1 MKRIMN
7 IKPASASAA
16 KKARERVDS
25 LVKPIGSLGRLEDYA
40 VQLAAIFGKTN
51 LPPLKKAIAVFA
63 ADNGVWDEGI
73 SPVPQSVTAIQ
84 AVNMTKGVT
93 GVGVLAACAGADV
106 FVYDMGIRNFPG
118 HKGIGDRRVGNG
130 TRSIARGPA
139 MDIEQTIQAITHGI
153 DVAEELCDKGY
164 RLLGCGEM
172 GICNT
177 TTSAAVLCALTGADV
192 EETVGRGAGITDEQ
206 LEKKRSVVRTALEL
220 SRPDPDNTLEVL
232 ATVGGFDIAAMT
244 GFFLGAAYKQVPVVI
259 DGFISA
265 VAALAAYRLN
275 AAAVDYMFASHH
287 SAEPGFGIAMDAL
300 GLFAPLQLNMRLGE
314 GSGCPL
320 MFAVLDGAAAMLTK
334 MATFADA
341 SIDPSKLVDIRKP

>member
-1 MKRIMN
+1 MKRVMS
-7 IKPASASAA
+7 IKPVSVSAA
-16 KKARERVDS
+16 GKARERVDS

-40 VQLAAIFGKTN
+40 VKLAAIFGKAN
-51 LPPLKKAIAVFA
+51 LPPLKKAISVFT

-84 AVNMTKGVT
+84 AVNMTKGIT

-106 FVYDMGIRNFPG
+106 FVYDVGIRNFSG
-118 HKGIGDRRVGNG
+118 HKGIEDKRVGNG
-130 TRSIARGPA
+130 TRSIAQGPA
-139 MDIEQTIQAITHGI
+139 MDIGQAIQAVTHGI
-153 DVAEELCDKGY
+153 DVAEELYDRGY

-177 TTSAAVLCALTGADV
+177 TTSAAVLCALTGADP
-192 EETVGRGAGITDEQ
+192 EEAVGRGAGITDEQ

-232 ATVGGFDIAAMT
+232 ATVGGFDIAAMA

-275 AAAVDYMFASHH
+275 AAALDYMFASHC
-287 SAEPGFGIAMDAL
+287 SAEPGFGIALEAL
-300 GLFAPLQLNMRLGE
+300 GLKAPLQLDMRLGE

-334 MATFADA
+334 MATFAEAQIDA
-341 SIDPSKLVDIRKP
+341 SKLVDIRES

>member
-7 IKPASASAA
+7 IRPVSTMAA
-16 KKARERVDS
+16 DKARERVDG

-40 VQLAAIFGKTN
+40 VRLAAIFGKTN

-73 SPVPQSVTAIQ
+73 SPVPQSVTAMQ

-93 GVGVLAACAGADV
+93 GVGVLAACTGTDV
-106 FVYDMGIRNFPG
+106 FVYDMGIRGFSA
-118 HKGIGDRRVGNG
+118 HKGIEDRRMANG
-130 TRSIARGPA
+130 TGNIAKGPA
-139 MDIEQTIQAITHGI
+139 MDIGQAIKAIAHGI
-153 DVAEELCDKGY
+153 DAAETLWEKGY

-177 TTSAAVLCALTGADV
+177 TTSSAVLCALTGAEP

-206 LEKKRSVVRTALEL
+206 LEKKREVVRQALEINK
-220 SRPDPDNTLEVL
+220 PDPDNTLEVI
-232 ATVGGFDIAAMT
+232 ATVGGFDIAAMA
-244 GFFLGAAYKQVPVVI
+244 GFFLGAAYKQIPVVI

-265 VAALAAYRLN
+265 VAALAASHLN
-275 AAAVDYMFASHH
+275 AAATGYMFASHH
-287 SAEPGFGIAMDAL
+287 SAEPGFDIVMEAL
-300 GLFAPLQLNMRLGE
+300 GLDAPLHLDMRLGE

-320 MFAVLDGAAAMLTK
+320 MFTVLDGAAAVLTR
-334 MATFADA
+334 MATFAEA
-341 SIDPSKLVDIRKP
+341 RIDPSKLVDIRK